1 MIFQRGAVDGLSMVV
16 PWADKAYY
24 AARPSIAI
32 GAPGSGKDAAIK
44 LDERFGLHPALDGLM
59 PHWSSGKLAIV
70 HAVGSPLGTR
80 SHFDAQDYVESG
92 TPGVKSTEDGFLNRA
107 LEAAGA
113 RDQSPLR
120 AIGLSPNLPRILSGG
135 EAAVAFASIQEFRV
149 AGGKGTAPTTARS
162 FEEMYATAV
171 DEALRTTAASTF
183 DAVQRISSI
192 KPQSYPEQHG
202 ARYPGSPLGRRLR
215 QMSQLIQADAGVE
228 VLVTDCG
235 GWDTHAAQGN
245 AKGQLATR
253 LRDLGDS
260 LGAFATDLKDRL
272 DDVCVVTVT
281 EFGRTVKENGTRGT
295 DRGHGSVMRVLG
307 GKTRGR
313 KVHGKGKGRQG
324 DCSRGATCGTTDT
337 ARCREALLGHLGVRL
352 AAVFGVAA
360 GERGGCKGGVN
371 RRNGRRPQR
380 HEPRA
385 RRDDQMPPV
394 TPRRRHRAPPAP
406 DRCTSRLGMQ
416 TRRRSGRP
424 ICVPHTR
431 RSMRLKRIVE
441 RPGAPAHIIPLAPT
455 RRA

>member
-1 MIFQRGAVDGLSMVV
+1 MSTMNFSRRSFLGLSALGVASLGGVGLAFGKPAAAAGKRKVLCVIFQRGAVDGLSMVV

-59 PHWSSGKLAIV
+59 PHWSSGKLAMV
-70 HAVGSPLGTR
+70 HAVGSPLATR

-107 LEAAGA
+107 LEAAGE
-113 RDQSPLR
+113 REQSPVR

-149 AGGKGTAPTTARS
+149 AGGKGTAPATARS
-162 FEEMYATAV
+162 FEEMYASAV

-183 DAVQRISSI
+183 DAVQRISAI
-192 KPQSYPEQHG
+192 KPGSYPEQHG
-202 ARYPGSPLGRRLR
+202 ASYPGSPLGRRMR
-215 QMSQLIQADAGVE
+215 QMSQLIQAEAGVE

-245 AKGQLATR
+245 ARGQLATR

-281 EFGRTVKENGTRGT
+281 EFGRTVKENGTGGT
-295 DRGHGSVMRVLG
+295 DHGHGSVMMVLG

-313 KVHGKGKGRQG
+313 KVHGKWKGLAEGELFEGR
-324 DCSRGATCGTTDT
+324 DLAVTTDHR
-337 ARCREALLGHLGVRL
+337 AVFGEVLRGHLGVQDL
-352 AAVFGVAA
+352 AGVFPGFGA
-360 GERGGCKGGVN
+360 GERLGVY
-371 RRNGRRPQR
+371 G
-380 HEPRA
+380 
-385 RRDDQMPPV
+385 
-394 TPRRRHRAPPAP
+394 
-406 DRCTSRLGMQ
+406 
-416 TRRRSGRP
+416 
-424 ICVPHTR
+424 
-431 RSMRLKRIVE
+431 
-441 RPGAPAHIIPLAPT
+441 
-455 RRA
+455 